1 MGQLVALYAVRFL
14 KHLRVRSVILLCD
27 VETDP
32 MATAHT
38 RMLAAFSAF
47 ATIFSA
53 CAASADDR
61 TLTIYTYD
69 SFVADWGPGPVL
81 AEAFEARCG
90 CKIEW
95 IAPGDGV
102 AVLNRLRFEGETT
115 DADLVLGLD
124 TNLTAEAEATGL
136 IASHGV
142 DLSSLDL
149 PVAWTSETF
158 VPFDFGYFAVVYD
171 TQAISEPPTSLADL
185 VEGDADQPI
194 VLQDPRTSTPG
205 LGFLL
210 WMKAVYGDEAAD
222 KWAQLS
228 DRVLTVTPGW
238 SEAYGLFTEGE
249 APMVLSYTTSPA
261 YHMVVEE
268 DERYQAAAFDEGH
281 YMQIEVAAAVEGSP
295 EIDLAR
301 EFLAFLISPEAQSVL
316 PVTNWMLPVAPTVEA
331 LPEPFERLV
340 TPTDALLL
348 DPETV
353 AAERQ
358 GWINEWLDAVSR

>member
-1 MGQLVALYAVRFL
+1 MANRLTQFTALSALALAMVL
-14 KHLRVRSVILLCD
+14 PV
-27 VETDP
+27 
-32 MATAHT
+32 TAN
-38 RMLAAFSAF
+38 
-47 ATIFSA
+47 
-53 CAASADDR
+53 ADDR

-81 AEAFEARCG
+81 TEAFEAECD
-90 CKIEW
+90 CIIEW
-95 IAPGDGV
+95 VAPGDGV
-102 AVLNRLRFEGETT
+102 AVLNRLRFEGDST

-124 TNLTAEAEATGL
+124 TNLTAEAVATGL
-136 IASHGV
+136 IAPHQV
-142 DLSSLDL
+142 DVSVLDL
-149 PVAWTSETF
+149 PIAWTDDSF

-171 TQAISEPPTSLADL
+171 TQAISTPPTSLVDL
-185 VEGDADQPI
+185 IEGDADQPI

-205 LGFLL
+205 LGFML
-210 WMKAVYGDEAAD
+210 WMKAVYGDEAGE

-228 DRVLTVTPGW
+228 ERILTVTPGW
-238 SEAYGLFTEGE
+238 SEAYGLFTSGE

-268 DERYQAAAFDEGH
+268 DERYQAAAFEEGH

-301 EFLAFLISPEAQSVL
+301 DFMAFLIAPEAQSVL
-316 PVTNWMLPVAPTVEA
+316 PVTNWMLPVAPGSEA

-340 TPTDALLL
+340 TPADALLL

-358 GWINEWLDAVSR
+358 GWIEEWLDAMSR